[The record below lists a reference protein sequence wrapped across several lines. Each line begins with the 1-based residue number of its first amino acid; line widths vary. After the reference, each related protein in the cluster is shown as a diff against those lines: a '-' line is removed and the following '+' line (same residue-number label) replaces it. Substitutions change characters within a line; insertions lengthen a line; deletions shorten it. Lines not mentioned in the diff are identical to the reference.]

1 MQIPD
6 LKKISTDKIH
16 GYFLENKKVE
26 LDVLRLDKIHPVISG
41 NKWFKLKYHLDN
53 FNAGNYKGIVTFG
66 GAWSNHILATACAC
80 YLQKINCVGIIRG
93 ERPES
98 PSATLEEAI
107 KYGMK
112 LRFIAREDYRRR
124 QTDEFLESLK
134 KEFSLYYIIPEG
146 GAGPEGEKGAGE
158 ILQHFDR
165 NNYTHIACAVGTGTM
180 FNGIKN
186 ALSPSQQ
193 LIGIVVLKGWK
204 EEKKTNTDKLIC
216 DYHFGGYAKYNAVLI
231 GFMNDLFGSTG
242 IPTDIVYTGKLAY
255 AIFDMIKHDHF
266 LPASKILMIHSGG
279 LQGNVSLQKGS
290 LIF

>member
-16 GYFLENKKVE
+16 GSLLENKKVE

-93 ERPES
+93 ERPKS
-98 PSATLEEAI
+98 PSATLIEAG
-107 KYGMK
+107 KFGMELK
-112 LRFIAREDYRRR
+112 FISREDY
-124 QTDEFLESLK
+124 SLRK
-134 KEFSLYYIIPEG
+134 TEGFFDLLTKEFPDYYTIPEG

-158 ILQHFDR
+158 ILQHIDR
-165 NNYTHIACAVGTGTM
+165 KNYTHIACAVGTGTM

-186 ALSPSQQ
+186 ALSPNQQ
-193 LIGIVVLKGWK
+193 LVGIVVLKGWK
-204 EEKKTNTDKLIC
+204 EEKNSNTGKLIC
-216 DYHFGGYAKYNAVLI
+216 DYHFGGYAKYNAALI
-231 GFMNDLFGSTG
+231 GFMNDLFRSTG

-255 AIFDMIKHDHF
+255 AIFDMLKNDHF
-266 LPASKILMIHSGG
+266 HPASKILMIHSGG
-279 LQGNVSLQKGS
+279 LQGNVSVQKGS

>member
-16 GYFLENKKVE
+16 LSFLENKKVE

-53 FNAGNYKGIVTFG
+53 FNAGNYKGILTFG

-93 ERPES
+93 ERAGS
-98 PSATLEEAI
+98 PSQTLVKAI
-107 KYGMK
+107 KYGMELK
-112 LRFIAREDYRRR
+112 FISREDYGLRKNDDFFDLL
-124 QTDEFLESLK
+124 T
-134 KEFSLYYIIPEG
+134 KEFPDYYTIPEG

-158 ILQHFDR
+158 ILQHIDR

-186 ALSPSQQ
+186 ALSPDQH

-204 EEKKTNTDKLIC
+204 EERKSNSAKLIC
-216 DYHFGGYAKYNAVLI
+216 DYHFGGYAKHNAVLI
-231 GFMNDLFGSTG
+231 GFMNDLFSSTG
-242 IPTDIVYTGKLAY
+242 IPTDKVYTGKLAY
-255 AIFDMIKHDHF
+255 AIFDMIKNDHF

-279 LQGNVSLQKGS
+279 LQGNESLQKGS

>member
-1 MQIPD
+1 MQTPD
-6 LKKISTDKIH
+6 LKKITTDTIQ

-80 YLQKINCVGIIRG
+80 YLQKTNCVGIIRG
-93 ERPES
+93 ERPET
-98 PSATLEEAI
+98 PSTTLVEAI
-107 KYGMK
+107 KYGME
-112 LRFIAREDYRRR
+112 LRFMPRQDYSRRK
-124 QTDEFLESLK
+124 TDEFLESLQ
-134 KEFSLYYIIPEG
+134 KEFPDYYIIPEG
-146 GAGPEGEKGAGE
+146 GAGPQGEKGAAE
-158 ILQHFDR
+158 ILQHIDR
-165 NNYTHIACAVGTGTM
+165 NNYTHLACAVGTGTM

-186 ALSPSQQ
+186 ALSPNQQ

-204 EEKKTNTDKLIC
+204 EEKKTNTSKLIC
-216 DYHFGGYAKYNAVLI
+216 SYHFGGYAKYSSVLV
-231 GFMNDLFGSTG
+231 GFMNELFSSTG

-255 AIFDMIKHDHF
+255 AIFDMIKNDHF
-266 LPASKILMIHSGG
+266 IPASKILMIHSGG
-279 LQGNVSLQKGS
+279 LQGNESLQKGS